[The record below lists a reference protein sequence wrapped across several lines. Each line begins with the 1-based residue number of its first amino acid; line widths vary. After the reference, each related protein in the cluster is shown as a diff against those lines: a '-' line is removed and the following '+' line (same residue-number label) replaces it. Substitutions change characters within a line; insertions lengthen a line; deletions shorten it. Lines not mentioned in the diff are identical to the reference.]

1 MEAVLTEISR
11 EEALRYLGVRGR
23 PDAVLQADL
32 DRCAELL
39 MAQARPRAVWK
50 LFLRE
55 ADGTLEGTAF
65 RPAGQDIQRFLSGCG
80 RVILMGATLGA
91 EAETLLRRAQARAM
105 GDALL
110 LDALASAAVENVCDN
125 LCRDLAVHFSPDR
138 LTSRFSPGYGDFPL
152 SQQRELCAVL
162 DLSRRLGV
170 SLTPGGLM
178 IPQKSVTALIGVRGG
193 ETAPENLP
201 GSARR
206 ESAEDLSEGA
216 AEKDREICPESAAGC
231 SGTGCSAC
239 GLSDHC
245 QFKKEDQSCGR

>member
-11 EEALRYLGVRGR
+11 EEALRYLGVRGE
-23 PDAVLQADL
+23 PDAALRADL

-39 MAQARPRAVWK
+39 TAQARPRAVWK
-50 LFLRE
+50 LFRRE
-55 ADGTLEGTAF
+55 ADGTLEGTSF
-65 RPAGQDIQRFLSGCG
+65 RPAGQDIRRFLSGCG
-80 RVILMGATLGA
+80 RVILLGATLGA
-91 EAETLLRRAQARAM
+91 EAETLLRRAQTLVM

-125 LCRDLAVHFSPDR
+125 LCRDLEARFSPES

-178 IPQKSVTALIGVRGG
+178 IPQKSVTALIGVR
-193 ETAPENLP
+193 
-201 GSARR
+201 
-206 ESAEDLSEGA
+206 A
-216 AEKDREICPESAAGC
+216 AESNPSAGAEFPRAGC
-231 SGTGCSAC
+231 EAC
-239 GLSDHC
+239 ALSDHC
-245 QFKKEDQSCGR
+245 QYKKEGQSCGR